1 MPSLVVDDAF
11 IRRGACPLY
20 RRPGSRSEPDPAYI
34 VLQPGEGTITPMTDS
49 VEGGHPF
56 LQRDGVRIFSVPPN
70 IARHSLEELLRID
83 GTFLP
88 LCAELC
94 LDKEDAE
101 LDDISGNAQALI
113 DQTAETMDV
122 YSPRLRLQG
131 IATWAHDAGEIVG
144 LNLHSVPGCGS
155 VLMING
161 ATSDQVILDTEKQVT
176 YLLEPHETFEERPAE
191 WFTNI
196 RNFFKFKPRAAMSD
210 VVDL

>member
-11 IRRGACPLY
+11 VRQGPCPLY
-20 RRPGSRSEPDPAYI
+20 RRLGSRSEPDPAYL
-34 VLQPGEGTITPMTDS
+34 VLQPGEGTVTPMTDS

-56 LQRDGVRIFSVPPN
+56 LQRDRVRIFSVPPN
-70 IARHSLEELLRID
+70 IARQSLEDLLQID
-83 GTFLP
+83 GPFLS
-88 LCAELC
+88 LCTELC
-94 LDKEDAE
+94 LDKEDVE
-101 LDDISGNAQALI
+101 LDDISASAQALI

-144 LNLHSVPGCGS
+144 LDLHSVPGCGS
-155 VLMING
+155 VLTING
-161 ATSDQVILDTEKQVT
+161 TTSDQVILDAENQVT
-176 YLLEPHETFEERPAE
+176 FLLEPHETFEERPAE

-210 VVDL
+210 VVNL